1 MALFFRYNLFGII
14 WSLLIMMVSLL
25 PEEATS
31 VSNYGAGTDKFVH
44 IVMYAVLCLLLVV
57 GFMKQSHNTI
67 LKFNA
72 IKLALITSNLYGLL
86 MELSQLLSPN
96 RTFEWE
102 DVLANS
108 GGTVIGIA
116 IFWILYKL

>member
-1 MALFFRYNLFGII
+1 MSLFFRYNLFGII
-14 WSLLIMMVSLL
+14 WSLMIMLLSLL
-25 PEEATS
+25 PQSGSA
-31 VSNYGAGTDKFVH
+31 SNYGQGTDKVIH
-44 IVMYAVLCLLLVV
+44 IFMYAILCLLFIV
-57 GFMKQSHNTI
+57 GFKKQSHNMV

-86 MELSQLLSPN
+86 IELLQMLSPD
-96 RTFEWE
+96 RTFEVH

-108 GGTVIGIA
+108 GGTIIGLT